1 MISEFTKTAVPQLV
15 GHELEYSKT
24 QHEERFHS
32 LHEAESVIREELE
45 ELAEELESC
54 WKIFE
59 KIHECTRE
67 DTADKAADHARAMF
81 SMAVYAAH
89 EAIQLAAMCEKLKEM
104 GGKEDEKAR

>member
-1 MISEFTKTAVPQLV
+1 MISEFTRTAVPQLV
-15 GHELEYSKT
+15 SHELEFSKS
-24 QHEERFHS
+24 QHEEKFHS
-32 LHEAESVIREELE
+32 LHEAESMIREELE

-67 DTADKAADHARAMF
+67 DTADKAADHARTLEN
-81 SMAVYAAH
+81 MAVYAAH

-104 GGKEDEKAR
+104 GGKENEKGR

>member
-15 GHELEYSKT
+15 GHELEYSKK

-45 ELAEELESC
+45 ELAEQAEVCRKLFEDLHSDTRQDDEAGAVINAKYLEGSA
-54 WKIFE
+54 I
-59 KIHECTRE
+59 
-67 DTADKAADHARAMF
+67 
-81 SMAVYAAH
+81 YAAY

-104 GGKEDEKAR
+104 GVKENEKGR